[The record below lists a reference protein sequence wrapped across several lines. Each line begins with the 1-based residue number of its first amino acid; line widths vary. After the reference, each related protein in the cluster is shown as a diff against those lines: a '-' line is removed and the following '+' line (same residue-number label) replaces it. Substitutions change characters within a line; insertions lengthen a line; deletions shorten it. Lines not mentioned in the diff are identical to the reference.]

1 VGLVPVSKP
10 KLSGSRA
17 KRYWLP
23 AVITS
28 AAAALVIIRRPRLE
42 EITHSLG
49 RFDGFLRS
57 RKRKPSVR
65 HNKGI
70 KVQKSVLINQEP
82 PILFEVWRNFENL
95 PKFMQQI
102 DAVQMTGEKT
112 SHWTLKAAG
121 EVQLE
126 WDAEVHN
133 EIENELIAWRSLPG
147 SDVRHAGSVHFQK
160 VPGKHAT
167 RVRLVISYEFPGGKI
182 GKVVSNML
190 GLDAAE
196 QTQEDLNRFRELTEF
211 GEILPTE
218 EESMDDD
225 PLLY

>member
-1 VGLVPVSKP
+1 MAKS

-23 AVITS
+23 AIVTS
-28 AAAALVIIRRPRLE
+28 ATAVLVLIRRPRLE
-42 EITHSLG
+42 ELTHAAG
-49 RFDGFLRS
+49 RLSGFLRS
-57 RKRKPSVR
+57 RRRKPSVR

-70 KVQKSVLINQEP
+70 KIQKSVLINQEP
-82 PILFEVWRNFENL
+82 DLLFQFWRDFENL

-102 DAVQMTGEKT
+102 ETVQMTGKKT
-112 SHWTLKAAG
+112 SHWILKAAG
-121 EVQLE
+121 EVQME

-160 VPGKHAT
+160 VPGKQAT

-182 GKVVSNML
+182 GRAVSNML
-190 GLDAAE
+190 GLDTAE
-196 QTQEDLNRFRELTEF
+196 QTQEDLNRFRELMEF
-211 GEILPTE
+211 GELLPPE
-218 EESMDDD
+218 EEVLDDD
-225 PLLY
+225 PFLYFEN